1 VLAAPRGDAFRL
13 RGLLVG
19 LTDAAAREREERI
32 LARPRLHGKVVCGH
46 ANLAKCQ
53 DDRVREVPLTGHDHQ
68 APVVF
73 QAAHLGQGGQQR
85 LVEGGRGPEAH
96 DLASCGR
103 FGKTRRRV
111 DGDDAP
117 RVDERHLVAQV
128 LGLLH
133 VMGHEQ
139 GRDPSVPHR
148 LHQVPGVAPGLRVEP
163 GGQLVQHGDRRA
175 ADQGERDRESLLLSA
190 RQIPEERLALVGQ
203 AEGLHEVLRIVRVP
217 VEGGVQQQ
225 GLSCSQLGW
234 LGALLQ
240 LHAHPLAQRGVVRE
254 RIEAEHPDRP
264 SVRHAEPGDALH
276 GRGLACAVRAKQAED
291 LALGHAETDVLDR
304 YSRPI
309 TPVQVRNLDD
319 RHAGSPNALGQTRP
333 GSSVRLKTGN
343 RKRWQAG

>member
-1 VLAAPRGDAFRL
+1 MLAAPRGDAFRL

-32 LARPRLHGKVVCGH
+32 LQRPRLHGKVVCGH
-46 ANLAKCQ
+46 ADLAKCQ

-73 QAAHLGQGGQQR
+73 QAAHLGQGGPQR
-85 LVEGGRGPEAH
+85 LVEGGRGRKRTTLPPA
-96 DLASCGR
+96 AGS
-103 FGKTRRRV
+103 
-111 DGDDAP
+111 A
-117 RVDERHLVAQV
+117 
-128 LGLLH
+128 
-133 VMGHEQ
+133 
-139 GRDPSVPHR
+139 
-148 LHQVPGVAPGLRVEP
+148 
-163 GGQLVQHGDRRA
+163 RRA
-175 ADQGERDRESLLLSA
+175 GVSVATMRPASTSATWSHRCWASSMSWVTSRVATPRSRTAFTRSQVSRRACGSSPVVSSSSTAIVGRPIKESAMESRCFCPPDRSLKNVSRLSD
-190 RQIPEERLALVGQ
+190 RPR
-203 AEGLHEVLRIVRVP
+203 GLHEVLRIVRVP

-240 LHAHPLAQRGVVRE
+240 LHTHPLAQRGVVRE

-264 SVRHAEPGDALH
+264 SVRHAEPDDALH